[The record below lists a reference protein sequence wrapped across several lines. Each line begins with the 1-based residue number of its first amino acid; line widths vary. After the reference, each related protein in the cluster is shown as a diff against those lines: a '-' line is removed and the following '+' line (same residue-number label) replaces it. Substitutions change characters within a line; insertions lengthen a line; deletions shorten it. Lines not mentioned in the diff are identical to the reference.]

1 MNTLVWIVR
10 EPEGTRAVCER
21 PSRSEALRTAR
32 RMVARL
38 PVRELYVE
46 CHGFEDVEQCNWI
59 KPVVRLR
66 VSDRCVPGVIMPD
79 PNCIGWDP

>member
-21 PSRSEALRTAR
+21 PNRTEALRTAR
-32 RMVARL
+32 RMVTRL
-38 PVRELYVE
+38 PVRELYIE
-46 CHGFEDVEQCNWI
+46 CHGFE
-59 KPVVRLR
+59 PVVRLR